1 MAKALDESVS
11 RGVIGAEARPML
23 HQTKLK
29 CSEVKKVKR
38 ATPPLLMAS
47 PDEKQSQT
55 PDALLTHSS
64 LNRHNNAL

>member
-38 ATPPLLMAS
+38 ATPPLLMAN
-47 PDEKQSQT
+47 PDEKQ
-55 PDALLTHSS
+55 PDASRFLTHAS